1 MFKKL
6 NEALTEKNIGVG
18 YLYFYIHFIC
28 EIVCFYMLGNL
39 LGDSVFLWFCP
50 LIYDALAFV
59 PQGVIG
65 YISDKFPKLK
75 MGIIGIVFLCLA
87 LLMDKIVFIKV
98 FPMLKY
104 LPIII
109 VAIGNAFIHVNGAEV
124 TLRASNG
131 KLSHSAIFVA
141 GGSFGVITG
150 KVLAKFMIPS
160 YVIFVLTL
168 TAIPFVLLAEY
179 YRKSADKNALPCSN
193 FNYANPNLH
202 ASVVIA
208 LAVLV
213 VFVRSYMGYGL
224 PTSWNK
230 TLVQTIILYFAMGFG
245 KALGGI
251 LSDAYGIRKVATIS
265 TVLSLPFLLFG
276 DNIMIISIIGVM
288 LFSMTM
294 AITLGLIVSEL
305 KSAPGLAFGFTTIGL
320 FLGFAPTF
328 FFKLSYGIIN
338 NLIISFLTLVCWLI
352 LLKILRKESEN
363 DG

>member
-1 MFKKL
+1 MFKKI

-98 FPMLKY
+98 SPMLKY
-104 LPIII
+104 LPIIV